1 MSKKLALR
9 DVKNSYV
16 AETSSSPA
24 SNVDELHQEIS
35 VCSLVFALILHLI
48 YTFFFSNNMVLLG
61 VISRKPMRRY
71 RKGKSFWK
79 SSESE

>member
-35 VCSLVFALILHLI
+35 VCSLILMVALILHLDI
-48 YTFFFSNNMVLLG
+48 YIFSL
-61 VISRKPMRRY
+61 
-71 RKGKSFWK
+71 
-79 SSESE
+79 